1 MNDLKTQLL
10 QADKN
15 GIEKAGQLLKQGE
28 VVGIPTETVYG
39 LAASSLDGRAV
50 KKIFEAKG
58 RPQDNPL
65 ISHIS
70 DLSMLELVVRDIP
83 QSAYQFTGSG

>member
-1 MNDLKTQLL
+1 MKTQLL

-58 RPQDNPL
+58 RPR
-65 ISHIS
+65 ISWQ
-70 DLSMLELVVRDIP
+70 MLFGQALLRLFCIAVHR
-83 QSAYQFTGSG
+83 